1 MVVLVAFGDQIQTRD
16 PRAGGD
22 AAKRGAVTGEV
33 AHGAVRGQ
41 PGGGGDAPA
50 GFGLRILQGEWKD
63 ED

>member
-1 MVVLVAFGDQIQTRD
+1 MLQNGGSDWGVAL
-16 PRAGGD
+16 
-22 AAKRGAVTGEV
+22 
-33 AHGAVRGQ
+33 GAVRGQ